1 MSGVYKLA
9 RLIGYNGEINA
20 SNFDNIKKA
29 YRKWQASNH
38 PDKLSRD
45 ASSGERRRAEQEAME
60 VNALMESFKKNPVQ
74 FVASSTP
81 YRSQSST
88 ASKKPA
94 ERRKTPRRS
103 SRDERQAAAEQREKE
118 RRQKKEAR
126 EREKAAD
133 DVSLDFE
140 GTTDGKEEDS
150 RDNSKEKASA
160 ESTLGIESG
169 PDGANAQEDASVAS
183 SKERDESRAQWR
195 RKGGWFFGGGGGNSD
210 GDDVSAMSETA
221 QQEKSDDGGS
231 ATTREEAAS
240 GVGGAQTAWEEA
252 SSVIDK
258 QSATNK
264 FVLRNY
270 GFGLADIRR
279 AASAGVDAARDYL
292 WPIRERILAN
302 PDPAQRKMGLLA
314 WTAVATAVLGSVGLA
329 YLLYQRSS
337 REKALQYAQ
346 KTLAK
351 IQEIFS
357 DASAT
362 VDQLQKI
369 AAKKFSPQKL
379 KEVLE
384 TLKNQSLAA
393 IEFFRD
399 QTRRLNLSIP
409 PEVMTH
415 LEDGVGKIKE
425 YLRLIAAK
433 SSRLA
438 SQAVI
443 KIADEVSYLQIYLQT
458 SLVPALF
465 PLEYDGSSRNKATGP
480 RSRQNTRSNRPN
492 SEEED
497 KQLEHLTNLYATS
510 TFAKDLKEISTNFD
524 NKEHLDKLNLILI
537 TLEGQ
542 ADKAETFLRSQRNA
556 RGDFTNDSIN
566 PMLQEL
572 KEGVVQIQQFLLDIE
587 KKNNQNIKNSRKAKN
602 WARYIA
608 KTEIA
613 SLLTFLENPK
623 TNSEQI
629 LYKPF
634 PKSVSSPPRQNPRT
648 KKGMPRPT
656 EAGAK
661 NICSKCNKPIL
672 LY

>member
-195 RKGGWFFGGGGGNSD
+195 RKGGWFFGGGGGNSV

-221 QQEKSDDGGS
+221 QQEESDDGGS
-231 ATTREEAAS
+231 AAS

-542 ADKAETFLRSQRNA
+542 AGKAETFLRSQRNA

-634 PKSVSSPPRQNPRT
+634 PKSVSSSPRQNPRT